1 MPRPR
6 KCRKVCR
13 MPAVNEFHPAGK
25 TTKCIALTVDE
36 YETIRLLDKEG
47 FSQEECARFMQVA
60 RTTVQQIYTSARKK
74 IANALVEG
82 IGIRIEGGNYTLCD
96 GNEEECG
103 CGGCQKHR
111 KSRCSICEQFLS
123 QKSEGEN

>member
-74 IANALVEG
+74 IANALVDG

>member
-6 KCRKVCR
+6 KCRKVCQ

-25 TTKCIALTVDE
+25 ANKWIALTVDE

-74 IANALVEG
+74 IAHALVDG
-82 IGIRIEGGNYTLCD
+82 IGIRIEGGNYALCD
-96 GNEEECG
+96 GNEKECG

-111 KSRCSICEQFLS
+111 NAKCGVCEQPFYY
-123 QKSEGEN
+123 KN